1 MLSETD
7 QSNLLKEFP
16 HVELSYETNVHK
28 KVYNSEFMLAIPE
41 GKKCFAWFTT
51 FKKQNVCVMMEVN
64 ENKKLG
70 RIEISNVCFHD
81 ELSYGTILYGTVFR
95 YENTKIYSAEDIYYY
110 KGNNISNKSYVNK
123 LSVFKNIFSSEIKQ
137 ISYFDNNIVFGLP
150 IISNSFDELV
160 TTVDLLPYKIK
171 CIQFRYLNRKNDSSI
186 INMTYVKNTNYTQPL
201 QIQSSSDRSKHLHPG
216 SKKELVFNVKPDLQ
230 NDIYNLF
237 YYDNQSSDNLFDIA
251 YIPDYKTSVMMNK
264 LFRNIKENAN
274 LDALEESDDEA
285 EFENESPDKF
295 VYLDRSYN
303 MTCIY
308 NIKFKKWT
316 PLRVAPKGERVVTK
330 NMLYCN

>member
-110 KGNNISNKSYVNK
+110 KGNNISNKSYVHK

-137 ISYFDNNIVFGLP
+137 LSYFDNNIVFGLP
-150 IISNSFDELV
+150 VISNSFDNLV
-160 TTVDLLPYKIK
+160 TIVDLLPYKIK

-186 INMTYVKNTNYTQPL
+186 INMAYVKNTNYTQLLRLPSTD
-201 QIQSSSDRSKHLHPG
+201 SSRSPSPSASDRSKHLGVGVLFHPLLMYEKCSPAPG
-216 SKKELVFNVKPDLQ
+216 NILDFAFNNDLLFSKYFINFCSLSNCFVILNKSR
-230 NDIYNLF
+230 I
-237 YYDNQSSDNLFDIA
+237 FDISENPNDGSA
-251 YIPDYKTSVMMNK
+251 IYINIYFIFLKIEMKIGYSCFANNK
-264 LFRNIKENAN
+264 NRKYGF
-274 LDALEESDDEA
+274 
-285 EFENESPDKF
+285 
-295 VYLDRSYN
+295 
-303 MTCIY
+303 
-308 NIKFKKWT
+308 
-316 PLRVAPKGERVVTK
+316 
-330 NMLYCN
+330 

>member
-110 KGNNISNKSYVNK
+110 KGNNISNKSYVHK

-137 ISYFDNNIVFGLP
+137 LSYFDNNIVFGLP
-150 IISNSFDELV
+150 VISNSFDNLV
-160 TTVDLLPYKIK
+160 TIVDLLPYKIK

-186 INMTYVKNTNYTQPL
+186 INMTYVKNTNYTQLLRLPSTD
-201 QIQSSSDRSKHLHPG
+201 SSRSPSPSASDRSKL
-216 SKKELVFNVKPDLQ
+216 L
-230 NDIYNLF
+230 
-237 YYDNQSSDNLFDIA
+237 
-251 YIPDYKTSVMMNK
+251 
-264 LFRNIKENAN
+264 RNSNRRS
-274 LDALEESDDEA
+274 L
-285 EFENESPDKF
+285 
-295 VYLDRSYN
+295 VYLRLI
-303 MTCIY
+303 MFMY
-308 NIKFKKWT
+308 NI
-316 PLRVAPKGERVVTK
+316 L
-330 NMLYCN
+330 NIYIYD